1 MNESSEMASATDIVD
16 FQLPRVVHGS
26 KNLSYYVGLGAILCV
41 AWFFQSKKHG
51 QIDVPFYKA
60 AKTKWIFAAESLILD
75 SYNKFR
81 DTIYQIR
88 ATEGVQVL
96 VPAKYLPEL
105 KGLPE
110 DVLSAQEAVS
120 EALMTKYTKFGLGHN
135 AEMLSTLI
143 RVRLSQNLA
152 RLVPQLKGE
161 LESIVATEFPECNDW
176 TPVRFQPFA
185 LRAISRIS
193 GRAFVGPSI
202 NRSEQWMDTSI
213 NFAIHVFTAVV
224 KLQFFPEWS
233 RPAAQYLV
241 SELRQIRKDIDVA
254 KKMLKPVIEE
264 RLRDM
269 EMHSAEEKP
278 DDLIQWL
285 VEALPTEEKTDYEAQ
300 AHIQLVLAAASI
312 HTTTNLVTDCMYD
325 LAAHPEVQEMLREE
339 AHQVLE
345 VEEGWLRKESMAKL
359 KKLDSF
365 MKETQRLAGNITG
378 FIRKVLKPITLSD
391 GTRLPPGTK
400 LLTPQ
405 AGISHDERFFADP
418 ETFDAMR
425 FYKMRQASEEE
436 GHRWQFS
443 SIGDTNVNFGA
454 GRHACPGRFFAGN
467 EIKMVLA
474 YFLLR
479 YEVRLKE
486 GEGRP
491 KGMMMVMSKMP
502 DPNAE
507 LLFRRR
513 TVD

>member
-1 MNESSEMASATDIVD
+1 MASPAATIEL
-16 FQLPRVVHGS
+16 QLPQVVPGS
-26 KNLSYYVGLGAILCV
+26 KNLSYYLGLCV
-41 AWFFQSKKHG
+41 VLFAAWMFQSKKQK

-60 AKTKWIFAAESLILD
+60 AKTRWIFAAESLILD

-96 VPAKYLPEL
+96 IPARYLPEL

-120 EALMTKYTKFGLGHN
+120 EALMSKYTKFGLGHN

-176 TPVRFQPFA
+176 TPVKFQPFA

-241 SELRQIRKDIDVA
+241 SELRQIRKDIDIA
-254 KKMLKPVIEE
+254 KKMLTPVIEE
-264 RLRDM
+264 RLRNMD
-269 EMHSAEEKP
+269 MHSAEDKP

-285 VEALPTEEKTDYEAQ
+285 VEALPEEEKTDYEAQ
-300 AHIQLVLAAASI
+300 AHLQLILAAASI
-312 HTTTNLVTDCMYD
+312 HTTNNLVTDCIYD

-345 VEEGWLRKESMAKL
+345 VEEGWARKESMAKL

-405 AGISHDERFFADP
+405 AGISHDERFFANP
-418 ETFDAMR
+418 ETFDALR
-425 FYKMRQASEEE
+425 FYKMRQASEED

-474 YFLLR
+474 YFLLKF
-479 YEVRLKE
+479 EIRLKE

-507 LLFRRR
+507 ILFRRR
-513 TVD
+513 VID